1 MTDKE
6 IKDLLTSY
14 VGAEMAL
21 IDAEVPTEQDYSYSK
36 SYNKRIRRMFWSEKY
51 FGSRLRLGYMVRRA
65 AVVAIIIL
73 GLCVTNEVSARVFGF
88 SPWEFV
94 TSFLASSKMD
104 VKTYV
109 KPEEQSHQPVET
121 ALPAITRDVPVLIPE
136 GFEQTAYH
144 QDDILLYVEW
154 CNGNSEHMQYF
165 RRELS
170 PGITTTTDG
179 EYPSKEKVMIHG
191 IAGNYYVRG
200 DETWI
205 VWEDASYNHEIIA
218 TGVKNPRDTVIKLA
232 ESLYT

>member
-1 MTDKE
+1 MTDQE

-21 IDAEVPTEQDYSYSK
+21 IDAEVPTEQDYRYSK

-94 TSFLASSKMD
+94 TSFLTDSKMD

-109 KPEEQSHQPVET
+109 KPEGQPHQPVET

-136 GFEQTAYH
+136 GFEQTTFY
-144 QDDILLYVEW
+144 QENSLILIEW
-154 CNGNSEHMQYF
+154 HKTKKESLQYTRNS
-165 RRELS
+165 LS
-170 PGITTTTDG
+170 TGMSIATDG
-179 EYPSKEKVMIHG
+179 EYQSREKITVLDY
-191 IAGNYYVRG
+191 AGNCCVKG
-200 DETWI
+200 DKIWI
-205 VWEDASYNHEIIA
+205 TWEDASYQHMITA
-218 TGVKNPRDTVIKLA
+218 AGVENPKEALINMA

>member
-1 MTDKE
+1 MTDQE

-94 TSFLASSKMD
+94 TSFLTDSKMD

-109 KPEEQSHQPVET
+109 KPEEQPHQPVET

-136 GFEQTAYH
+136 GFEQTFFH
-144 QDDILLYVEW
+144 QNDGDVYAGWDKTEKESL
-154 CNGNSEHMQYF
+154 QYM
-165 RRELS
+165 RYGLS
-170 PGITTTTDG
+170 TGVSIATDG
-179 EYPSKEKVMIHG
+179 EYQSKEKITIHG
-191 IAGNYYVRG
+191 YAGEYCVKE
-200 DETWI
+200 DKIWI
-205 VWEDASYNHEIIA
+205 IWEDASYQHMITA
-218 TGVKNPRDTVIKLA
+218 AGVENPKEMLINMA

>member
-1 MTDKE
+1 MTDQE

-94 TSFLASSKMD
+94 TSFLTDSKMD

-109 KPEEQSHQPVET
+109 KPEEQPHQPVET

-136 GFEQTAYH
+136 GFEQTAFY
-144 QDDILLYVEW
+144 QDDTILHVEW
-154 CNGNSEHMQYF
+154 TKEKKKYLQYL
-165 RRELS
+165 RRKLS
-170 PGITTTTDG
+170 SNITTMTDG
-179 EYPSKEKVMIHG
+179 EYQLKKTITIYGFV
-191 IAGNYYVRG
+191 GNCYVNAN
-200 DETWI
+200 ETWI
-205 VWEDASYNHEIIA
+205 TWNDASYNYEITA
-218 TGVKNPRDTVIKLA
+218 TGTEVPKETLIKMA

>member
-94 TSFLASSKMD
+94 TSFLTDSKMD

-109 KPEEQSHQPVET
+109 KPEEQPHQPVET

-136 GFEQTAYH
+136 GFEQTAFH
-144 QDDILLYVEW
+144 QDDVLLYVEW
-154 CNGNSEHMQYF
+154 CNGNNEHMQYY
-165 RRELS
+165 RKKLS
-170 PGITTTTDG
+170 SDMTTTMDG
-179 EYPSKEKVMIHG
+179 EYQSKEKLMIYG
-191 IAGNYYVRG
+191 FVG
-200 DETWI
+200 DCYAKENITWI
-205 VWEDASYNHEIIA
+205 IWNDSLYNHEIIT
-218 TGVKNPRDTVIKLA
+218 TGLENSKEIIVKMA

>member
-1 MTDKE
+1 MTDQE

-21 IDAEVPTEQDYSYSK
+21 IDAEVPTEQDYRYSK

-51 FGSRLRLGYMVRRA
+51 FGSRLHLGYMVRRA

-94 TSFLASSKMD
+94 TSFLAGSKMD

-109 KPEEQSHQPVET
+109 KPEEQPRQPVET

-136 GFEQTAYH
+136 GFEQTAFNQNDGDVYAGWGKTEKES
-144 QDDILLYVEW
+144 L
-154 CNGNSEHMQYF
+154 QYM
-165 RRELS
+165 RCGLS
-170 PGITTTTDG
+170 TGVSIATDG
-179 EYPSKEKVMIHG
+179 EYRSKEKITIHG
-191 IAGNYYVRG
+191 YVG
-200 DETWI
+200 EYCVKEDKIWI
-205 VWEDASYNHEIIA
+205 TWEDAFYQHIITA
-218 TGVKNPRDTVIKLA
+218 VSVENPKEMLINMA